1 MNHALWTLPLAAYL
15 CGSVPFGLLA
25 GKLAGKDLRKEG
37 SGNIG
42 ATNAMRLLGKP
53 AGYVVFFLDFAK
65 GAAPVLVAQW
75 AGAPEGLQ
83 IACGLL
89 AILGHNFPVWLGFK
103 GGKGIATSGGV
114 ILSLFGGL
122 VFLGAL
128 ATWGVAFF
136 ITRYVSVASIAGA
149 LALSVSM
156 GGLAAAGRES
166 WLLASVAFCMSAL
179 AIWRHRPNI
188 MRLAAGTEPRFARRK
203 SLSMEVPK

>member
-1 MNHALWTLPLAAYL
+1 MNHMLWTLPLAAYL

-25 GKLAGKDLRKEG
+25 GKLLGKDLRKEG

-42 ATNAMRLLGKP
+42 ATNAMRVLGKP

-65 GAAPVLVAQW
+65 GAVPVFVAQW

-114 ILSLFGGL
+114 ILSLFGIL

-128 ATWGVAFF
+128 VTWTVVFC

-149 LALSVSM
+149 LAFSVLM
-156 GGLAAAGRES
+156 GALAAVGHES

-179 AIWRHRPNI
+179 AIWRHRTNI
-188 MRLAAGTEPRFARRK
+188 MRLAAGTEPRFTHRK
-203 SLSMEVPK
+203 SSLMEKPK